1 MHCTLVH
8 SLYFLKAGVLLN
20 TIETLQIH
28 NVTLNGDHL
37 TNGIL
42 PLVNTIMQQERYIP
56 PFLQFDKARDE
67 RGREES
73 YPNPQYFYFSWVKKK
88 GLMVQ
93 KYKAWPR
100 LAYILD
106 MTLKLWP

>member
-1 MHCTLVH
+1 MYALHSCA

-42 PLVNTIMQQERYIP
+42 PLVMGERKKASWCRNTKHGQD
-56 PFLQFDKARDE
+56 LHT
-67 RGREES
+67 S
-73 YPNPQYFYFSWVKKK
+73 
-88 GLMVQ
+88 
-93 KYKAWPR
+93 
-100 LAYILD
+100 
-106 MTLKLWP
+106 